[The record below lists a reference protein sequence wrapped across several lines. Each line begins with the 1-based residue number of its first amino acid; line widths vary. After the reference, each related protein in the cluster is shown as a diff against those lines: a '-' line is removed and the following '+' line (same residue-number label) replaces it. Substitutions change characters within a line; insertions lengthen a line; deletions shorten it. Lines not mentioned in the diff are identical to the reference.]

1 MPREPGRPVLPP
13 TGQFGFRPGQVSGPG
28 GACCWSFSTSREPFI
43 WLGTGHPRTNLQE
56 PASGGVS
63 YVLGLC
69 LLLHPGCKVL
79 PRPAPESEPGTAR
92 VLGVAHEHGARGGAD
107 FHALSA
113 VRAAVA
119 GLTPQRTV

>member
-13 TGQFGFRPGQVSGPG
+13 AGQFGFRPGQVSGPG
-28 GACCWSFSTSREPFI
+28 GACCLACQYTPRAVHLAGNRTLPGRTYKSRRP
-43 WLGTGHPRTNLQE
+43 
-56 PASGGVS
+56 GVS

-69 LLLHPGCKVL
+69 LLFHPGCKVL
-79 PRPAPESEPGTAR
+79 PRPAPESEPGTVR
-92 VLGVAHEHGARGGAD
+92 VLGVAHEQGARGGAD